1 MGQTGHMKVVILDD
15 WFETLAGLPCFA
27 RLAQHDVVI
36 WNDHVEDEDK
46 LVQRL
51 LDADALVLIRER
63 TRIAGALLDRL
74 PNLKLISQ
82 RSVFPHVDLAGC
94 TRNGV
99 LLCSNLHAET
109 PSYAAAELTWALLL
123 AAARRIPEQA
133 ASLKAG
139 KWMMGVGHTL
149 RGKTLGIFGW
159 GRIGQ
164 TVAEYGRAFGME
176 VCVWARPDSLAR
188 AAEQGWTTASSKA
201 AFFAECDVLSLHL
214 RLVPSTREIVTA
226 ADLALMKPDSIL
238 LNTSRAGLIET
249 GALLAGLRGGRPGQ
263 AAIDVFETEPLL
275 DPTDPL
281 LNEPNLLATPHI
293 GYVTHEEFD
302 SQFTDVFDQ
311 INAFAAGAPINVINP
326 QALAA
331 ISAS

>member
-1 MGQTGHMKVVILDD
+1 MKVVILDD
-15 WFETLAGLPCFA
+15 WFDTLAGLPCFA
-27 RLAQHDVVI
+27 RLDEHDVVI

-63 TRIAGALLDRL
+63 TKITSALLDRL

-82 RSVFPHVDLAGC
+82 RSVFPHIDLAAC

-99 LLCSNLHAET
+99 LLCSNLHVET

-159 GRIGQ
+159 GRIGK
-164 TVAEYGRAFGME
+164 TVAGYGRAFGMD
-176 VCVWARPDSLAR
+176 VRVWARPDSLAR
-188 AAEQGWTTASSKA
+188 AAEERWATASSKA
-201 AFFAECDVLSLHL
+201 AFFAECDVLSLHM
-214 RLVPSTREIVTA
+214 RLVPATQAIVTA
-226 ADLALMKPDSIL
+226 ADLALMKPESIL
-238 LNTSRAGLIET
+238 LNTSRAGLIES
-249 GALLAGLRGGRPGQ
+249 GALLASLRGGRPGQ

-275 DPTDPL
+275 DPSDPL

-302 SQFTDVFDQ
+302 LQFADVFDQ

-331 ISAS
+331 S